1 MELFSRTMGEGRP
14 LVILHGLFGSS
25 DNWQSLAL
33 RFSSFFQVHLI
44 DLRNHGR
51 SPWSDVHT
59 YEAMVFYL
67 KDYFEKHRLA
77 EAFLLGHSM
86 GGKVA
91 MFFSQQHP
99 RFISKLVVADMGIK
113 EYPMHHQHVLS
124 AIHALDLTQLK
135 TRVEG
140 EHILERHLENAG
152 VRQFLLKNLYRE
164 TKDSFAWRMN
174 VVALE
179 RSMPEILC
187 ALPSIESWIPTLF
200 LRGSLSNYILDQDI
214 PSIESVFPDS
224 QTKTLEGA
232 GHWLHAEQPEMFFDE
247 VMGFLLR

>member
-1 MELFSRTMGEGRP
+1 MGEGRP

-59 YEAMVFYL
+59 YEAMVFDL

>member
-25 DNWQSLAL
+25 DNWQTLAL
-33 RFSSFFQVHLI
+33 RFSACFHVHLL

-51 SPWSDVHT
+51 SPWSDEHT
-59 YEAMVFYL
+59 YEAMVSDVKTYL
-67 KDYFEKHRLA
+67 DTHGLTDVA
-77 EAFLLGHSM
+77 LIGHSM

-91 MFFSQQHP
+91 MFLAQKHP
-99 RFISKLVVADMGIK
+99 TLLSKMIIADMGIK

-164 TKDSFAWRMN
+164 TKDTFAWRMN

-179 RSMPEILC
+179 RSMPEILS
-187 ALPSIESWIPTLF
+187 ALPPGESWIPTLF
-200 LRGSLSNYILDQDI
+200 LRGSLSNYILDQDL
-214 PSIESVFPDS
+214 PDIEASFPDS